1 MINATEPRV
10 LKIGIF
16 EIPIPP
22 PKTKYQ
28 ILMVGT
34 ISIHYEV
41 P

>member
-1 MINATEPRV
+1 MF
-10 LKIGIF
+10 LKFGRF

-22 PKTKYQ
+22 PKPKYQ

-34 ISIHYEV
+34 IPIHYEV